1 MWLFILIIWQKAENV
16 RLIIY
21 MANISQISIWI
32 YFLKGNYYFYGIIY
46 VLTFVFLIVLR
57 NLILKYLEV
66 KTLSIKKERGKI

>member
-1 MWLFILIIWQKAENV
+1 
-16 RLIIY
+16 

-57 NLILKYLEV
+57 NLILKYLEG

>member
-1 MWLFILIIWQKAENV
+1 
-16 RLIIY
+16 

-66 KTLSIKKERGKI
+66 KALSIKKERGKI

>member
-1 MWLFILIIWQKAENV
+1 
-16 RLIIY
+16 